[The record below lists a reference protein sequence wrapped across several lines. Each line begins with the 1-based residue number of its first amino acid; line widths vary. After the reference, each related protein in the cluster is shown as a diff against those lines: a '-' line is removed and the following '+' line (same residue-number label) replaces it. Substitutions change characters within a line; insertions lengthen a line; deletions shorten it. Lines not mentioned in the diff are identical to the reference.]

1 MALLYKLLSTKSW
14 GGYLHPQWKSSNQ
27 KYNLN
32 HPFYFFRSFVF
43 GANYMTTE
51 KVRVLFCSYMHV
63 EQPIDDVLKLVQ
75 SLDFIG

>member
-1 MALLYKLLSTKSW
+1 
-14 GGYLHPQWKSSNQ
+14 
-27 KYNLN
+27 
-32 HPFYFFRSFVF
+32 
-43 GANYMTTE
+43 MTTE